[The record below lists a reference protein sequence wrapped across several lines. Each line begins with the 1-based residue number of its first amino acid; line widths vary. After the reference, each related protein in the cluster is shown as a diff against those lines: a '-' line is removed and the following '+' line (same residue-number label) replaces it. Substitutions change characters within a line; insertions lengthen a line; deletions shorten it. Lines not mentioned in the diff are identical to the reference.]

1 MKKENL
7 KLRNEI
13 LKKKVYLQHSKAKH
27 AGRLDTT
34 WETFLFRSVSCEKV
48 GKMKISNESG
58 NFLIGALK
66 ILRGM
71 HPGYKIRVHSTRF
84 EVENSV
90 DTPRWPEP
98 RWTELRGK
106 NLFHRDIY
114 VALYERIE
122 NCHNF
127 SPTGWN
133 RLIFIIQRFGN
144 FDRNATKK

>member
-1 MKKENL
+1 MKWNFK
-7 KLRNEI
+7 
-13 LKKKVYLQHSKAKH
+13 KKKVYLQHSKAKH

-48 GKMKISNESG
+48 GKMKISMNQETFWLGPWRSCEVCTRATK
-58 NFLIGALK
+58 FA
-66 ILRGM
+66 
-71 HPGYKIRVHSTRF
+71 YSTRF
-84 EVENSV
+84 EVENSSV